1 MTTKFPRAHQF
12 NKLDARQQH
21 EFAKDMVKLWGGIVK
36 DIETQAV
43 NNGMAYYREQEFSY
57 KAKAAYTQ
65 VRNMFTWK

>member
-43 NNGMAYYREQEFSY
+43 DNGIAYYRAQEFSY